1 MSCGSKVEP
10 ITSTRFATADWII
23 VASRSPQ
30 DGAVRLASDDR
41 RATRTPAN
49 LVHTLFTGSVGL
61 ERSIR
66 AAKSLASPLGG
77 GDLAGKKYPRSDT
90 RLFPRKNRSGRRSS
104 MKAVAAATRVAT
116 APFARRDTFKGPV
129 SCGPSSQVVGP
140 VASVKT
146 NRTGNMAKKPNVAA
160 WMLSLGMSSS
170 RGDES
175 GKLRAVIDPDAAV
188 AATNASTVTAGDM
201 WRLAQEKRSAA
212 TALSK
217 FAATCQV
224 FSTFAQ
230 LSAAHQVEEAWREVE
245 EAEEAARTFLAQE
258 TAPQNPYV

>member
-1 MSCGSKVEP
+1 
-10 ITSTRFATADWII
+10 
-23 VASRSPQ
+23 
-30 DGAVRLASDDR
+30 
-41 RATRTPAN
+41 
-49 LVHTLFTGSVGL
+49 
-61 ERSIR
+61 
-66 AAKSLASPLGG
+66 
-77 GDLAGKKYPRSDT
+77 
-90 RLFPRKNRSGRRSS
+90 

-116 APFARRDTFKGPV
+116 APFARRNTFKGPV
-129 SCGPSSQVVGP
+129 SFGPSSQVVGP

-160 WMLSLGMSSS
+160 RMLSLGMMSS

-175 GKLRAVIDPDAAV
+175 GKLRAFIDPN
-188 AATNASTVTAGDM
+188 AATNASTITAGDM

-224 FSTFAQ
+224 FSSFAQ

-245 EAEEAARTFLAQE
+245 DAEEAARTFLAQE
-258 TAPQNPYV
+258 TAPQNPDV

>member
-1 MSCGSKVEP
+1 
-10 ITSTRFATADWII
+10 
-23 VASRSPQ
+23 
-30 DGAVRLASDDR
+30 
-41 RATRTPAN
+41 
-49 LVHTLFTGSVGL
+49 
-61 ERSIR
+61 
-66 AAKSLASPLGG
+66 
-77 GDLAGKKYPRSDT
+77 
-90 RLFPRKNRSGRRSS
+90 

-116 APFARRDTFKGPV
+116 APFAPQDTFKGPV
-129 SCGPSSQVVGP
+129 SCGPSSHLVGP

-160 WMLSLGMSSS
+160 RMLSLRMMSSS

-175 GKLRAVIDPDAAV
+175 GKLRAFIDPN
-188 AATNASTVTAGDM
+188 AATNAPTVTAGDM

-224 FSTFAQ
+224 FSAFAQ

-245 EAEEAARTFLAQE
+245 DAEEAARTFLAQE
-258 TAPQNPYV
+258 TAPQNPDV

>member
-116 APFARRDTFKGPV
+116 APFARRNTFKGPV
-129 SCGPSSQVVGP
+129 SFGPSSQVVGP

-160 WMLSLGMSSS
+160 RMLSLGMMSS

-175 GKLRAVIDPDAAV
+175 GKLRAFIDPN
-188 AATNASTVTAGDM
+188 AATNASTITAGDM

-258 TAPQNPYV
+258 TAPQNPDV

>member
-1 MSCGSKVEP
+1 MRC
-10 ITSTRFATADWII
+10 DWR
-23 VASRSPQ
+23 VTT
-30 DGAVRLASDDR
+30 GGRLQRPCISSI
-41 RATRTPAN
+41 PP
-49 LVHTLFTGSVGL
+49 FTVSVGL

-66 AAKSLASPLGG
+66 AAKSEEEEESPWSPP
-77 GDLAGKKYPRSDT
+77 KKYPRSDT

-129 SCGPSSQVVGP
+129 SRGPSSPVVGP

-146 NRTGNMAKKPNVAA
+146 SRTGNMAKKPNVAA
-160 WMLSLGMSSS
+160 RMLSLGMMSS

-175 GKLRAVIDPDAAV
+175 GKLRAFIDPDAA
-188 AATNASTVTAGDM
+188 TNAQTVTAGDM

-224 FSTFAQ
+224 FSAFAQ
-230 LSAAHQVEEAWREVE
+230 LSAAHEVEEAWREVE
-245 EAEEAARTFLAQE
+245 DAEEAARTFLAQE
-258 TAPQNPYV
+258 MAPQNPDV

>member
-1 MSCGSKVEP
+1 
-10 ITSTRFATADWII
+10 
-23 VASRSPQ
+23 
-30 DGAVRLASDDR
+30 
-41 RATRTPAN
+41 
-49 LVHTLFTGSVGL
+49 
-61 ERSIR
+61 
-66 AAKSLASPLGG
+66 
-77 GDLAGKKYPRSDT
+77 
-90 RLFPRKNRSGRRSS
+90 

-146 NRTGNMAKKPNVAA
+146 SRTGNMAKKPNVAA

>member
-66 AAKSLASPLGG
+66 AAKSEEEEESPWSPP
-77 GDLAGKKYPRSDT
+77 KKYPRSDT

-116 APFARRDTFKGPV
+116 APFARRNTFKGPV
-129 SCGPSSQVVGP
+129 SFGPSSQVVGP